1 MSQLNCQRFH
11 LEELTIIYLPHK
23 SLSTQWQQ
31 NQFIKLHMKSK
42 FLDEKFDESGSEVR
56 PTMAI
61 ASSTSSLFLPA
72 TRPFN
77 DSSASLSF
85 FNRTCFSNEAAS
97 LSLACNQKLNSL

>member
-1 MSQLNCQRFH
+1 
-11 LEELTIIYLPHK
+11 
-23 SLSTQWQQ
+23 
-31 NQFIKLHMKSK
+31 
-42 FLDEKFDESGSEVR
+42 
-56 PTMAI
+56 MAI

-97 LSLACNQKLNSL
+97 LSLACNPKMKSLSFDSYITRSLQKLIIPKSESLRNGEKQPLK